1 MESLQFFVRINNHSS
16 LSSRR
21 LLYSPLLNIQS
32 IFFHFF
38 SVSLVD
44 EGAGAAAAAVS
55 AGGGGGAAGCEEEK
69 NELKALKTVFCLF
82 GSKVKRTT
90 SAFGCSYGA
99 VGSEREVATGEL
111 SDQPRC

>member
-44 EGAGAAAAAVS
+44 EGAGAAAAVS
-55 AGGGGGAAGCEEEK
+55 AGGGGAAGCEEEK
-69 NELKALKTVFCLF
+69 KELKALKTVFCLF

-90 SAFGCSYGA
+90 SEFGCSYGA

-111 SDQPRC
+111 SDQPMG